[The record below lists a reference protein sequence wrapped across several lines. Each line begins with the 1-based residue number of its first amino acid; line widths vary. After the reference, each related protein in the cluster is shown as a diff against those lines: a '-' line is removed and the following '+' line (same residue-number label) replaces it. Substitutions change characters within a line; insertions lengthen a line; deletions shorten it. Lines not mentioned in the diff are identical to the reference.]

1 MNEPLNTSAQQT
13 TFTGKSHNQHAHWSN
28 TPLRLNEEQLIDPS
42 QVFDDFFQSYHLQDV
57 RPILWQ
63 WLTEVLSSPR
73 ESIND
78 PHERNNDIFFYEK
91 LESLVEAAWI
101 MRLGSN
107 QKTKPA
113 SETPNQPTRTADTN
127 TSKTTRTPRFSKP
140 PRLIEKA
147 TTQPIVVINEVFDQA
162 SLSDLTDYLMPNW
175 LRVAVINTQSPYS
188 DGNGREI
195 LYEFYEQL
203 IAFITQ
209 LHLALDNQQLTNPSS
224 PFIDLFQL
232 CPIDYLRR
240 ELADF
245 LEAGIGHDSVYPNGF
260 SPWQAWMAY
269 NHMLCLVEAAYRLY
283 TDQQTQCVLNT
294 SLQQPVEVAE

>member
-1 MNEPLNTSAQQT
+1 MK
-13 TFTGKSHNQHAHWSN
+13 TFNFNPQLQNQ
-28 TPLRLNEEQLIDPS
+28 PLRLNEAQTQYPESALDE
-42 QVFDDFFQSYHLQDV
+42 FFEWYHLQDT

-73 ESIND
+73 ESNCD

-91 LESLVEAAWI
+91 LEALVEAAWV
-101 MRLGSN
+101 MRRGNN
-107 QKTKPA
+107 QKTKLV
-113 SETPNQPTRTADTN
+113 SEPPNQSIRRPDTN
-127 TSKTTRTPRFSKP
+127 TSKATHNAHFSKP

-147 TTQPIVVINEVFDQA
+147 TSQPIEVINEVFDQVT
-162 SLSDLTDYLMPNW
+162 LSDLTDYLLPNW

-203 IAFITQ
+203 IAFVTQ
-209 LHLALDNQQLTNPSS
+209 LHLASENQQLTNPSS
-224 PFIDLFQL
+224 PFTDLFQS

-245 LEAGIGHDSVYPNGF
+245 LEAGIGHDSGYPNGF
-260 SPWQAWMAY
+260 SPWQAWMVY
-269 NHMLCLVEAAYRLY
+269 NHILCLVEAAWRLY
-283 TDQQTQCVLNT
+283 TDTQTQCVLNT
-294 SLQQPVEVAE
+294 SLQQPVEVAS